1 MDLDIITQYILALVP
16 AVSALMGMAVIVG
29 VGIAKIKNALANSD
43 SKVDELSNRNK
54 ALIDQ
59 NSEMR
64 KENKELR
71 KALIDLNKK
80 IDVITAKRKGE

>member
-80 IDVITAKRKGE
+80 IDVVTAKRKGE

>member
-16 AVSALMGMAVIVG
+16 AVTAIMGMVVVVG
-29 VGIAKIKNALANSD
+29 VGIAKIKNALATSD

-71 KALIDLNKK
+71 KALVELNKK